1 MSIMII
7 DGAIDRRRT
16 GIALLGAASI
26 LALAMPAAAQE
37 FAAAGPNP
45 GNTQPAAT
53 SDDDAPNGDLV
64 VTARRRNERLQDVPI
79 AISVVGGQEL
89 GAKHLDR
96 VADFAIK
103 VPNFSALQQNTRVS
117 GLFIRGLGG
126 NASNDGA
133 EGGVGLI
140 VDNVVYN
147 YVGFSWLDF
156 VDLDSIE
163 VARGPQGTLLGKNTT
178 IGALI
183 VRTQQPSFTPEL
195 NLNATYGS
203 RNLKQIRLNAT
214 GPITDALAYRLTFS
228 NTVDDGWITNAY
240 DGAKYLNTNRWS
252 ARGQLLWKPAAGI
265 SSRLIG
271 EHYETTEYN
280 NWYPPTVDVNTNLK
294 LDNTP
299 FTTAANPTGA
309 RNSWSSKLKTLFGYT
324 PSFNA
329 PYNANLNTQGRLVS
343 RVDGLSNE
351 ATIGIGATT
360 LSAISAW
367 RRMYFRPYNDS
378 DGSPLSILRNGFDV
392 DVDQYTQELR
402 LASDKGGAIDW
413 TVGAYY
419 LHEDLRSRLRTIYY
433 SDASAYF
440 LSPAVPSAVLANLEV
455 DRDGRMKVDSLAG
468 FGQATAHL
476 TGRFSITGGVRYTSE
491 RKAATVDGSS
501 FGAAPLTGTLAAY
514 TTQRAAITG
523 SAYTL
528 ATAVRH
534 GSWSWL
540 VNPAWKISDSL
551 NAYALASYGE
561 KSGAVNT
568 AATAAQAGVLIIQ
581 PETSQDFELGLKGRW
596 FDGRL
601 TVNLN
606 LYNDTIK
613 NYQDTQVDQSQP
625 VLGTY
630 LANVGKVRLRGF
642 ELETAVVPVRGWT
655 LTFNAA
661 HNDARY
667 LSYDN
672 APAPLEYQA
681 YLATQQGV
689 AAAATRLSL
698 TGYQIRNAP
707 KWTLQG
713 GLDVAQPVG
722 GNAVVTGYAN
732 IAYRSRTNLANPR
745 SIYFWQPG
753 YALVNAGIGV
763 RSADERWSASLWS
776 RNLFDQRYA
785 TMFSA
790 AGGSS
795 PINQIFGE
803 PRTIGFTL
811 GRRF

>member
-1 MSIMII
+1 MTINGF
-7 DGAIDRRRT
+7 GA
-16 GIALLGAASI
+16 ALLGAVSF
-26 LALAMPAAAQE
+26 LALATPAAARDLPGE
-37 FAAAGPNP
+37 DTAGKI
-45 GNTQPAAT
+45 A
-53 SDDDAPNGDLV
+53 DASTPDVDEAFGGEV
-64 VTARRRNERLQDVPI
+64 TVTARHRSERLQDVPI
-79 AISVVGGQEL
+79 AISVVAGQEL
-89 GAKHLDR
+89 AAKHLDR

-195 NLNATYGS
+195 NINATYGS
-203 RNLKQIRLNAT
+203 RNLKQLRLNAT
-214 GPITDALAYRLTFS
+214 GPISDTLAYRLTFS
-228 NTVDDGWITNAY
+228 NSVDDGWITNAY
-240 DGAKYLNTNRWS
+240 DGAGYLNTNRWS
-252 ARGQLLWKPAAGI
+252 TRGQLLWKPSDTV
-265 SSRLIG
+265 SSRLIA

-299 FTTAANPTGA
+299 FTTTANPTGA
-309 RNSWSSKLKTLFGYT
+309 RNSWTNKLRTLFGYN
-324 PSFNA
+324 PSLA
-329 PYNANLNTQGRLVS
+329 SPDNANLNTQKRLVS
-343 RVDGLSNE
+343 RVDGASNE
-351 ATIGIGATT
+351 ATVGIGGTT

-378 DGSPLSILRNGFDV
+378 DGSPLSILRYGFDV

-402 LASDKGGAIDW
+402 LASDKGGPIDW

-433 SDASAYF
+433 SDASTYF
-440 LSPAVPSAVLANLEV
+440 LSPKVPSAVLANLEV

-468 FGQATAHL
+468 FGQATLHL
-476 TGRFSITGGVRYTSE
+476 GERVSVTGGVRYTSE
-491 RKAATVDGSS
+491 RKAASVAGSS
-501 FGAAPLTGTLAAY
+501 FGAAPLTDSLAAY
-514 TTQRAAITG
+514 AAQRAAITG
-523 SAYTL
+523 PVYNLDA
-528 ATAVRH
+528 AVRH

-540 VNPAWKISDSL
+540 INPAWKISDTL
-551 NAYALASYGE
+551 NAYAVASYGE

-581 PETSQDFELGLKGRW
+581 PETSQDFEVGVKGRW
-596 FDGRL
+596 LDGRV
-601 TVNLN
+601 TANLN
-606 LYNDTIK
+606 FYNDTIK

-642 ELETAVVPVRGWT
+642 ELETGVSPVQGWT

-689 AAAATRLSL
+689 AAAATRLPL

-713 GLDVAQPVG
+713 GLDVTQPIG
-722 GNAVVTGYAN
+722 GHLVLTGYAN
-732 IAYRSRTNLANPR
+732 VAYRTRTNLANPR

-753 YALVNAGIGV
+753 YALVNAGVGV
-763 RSADERWSASLWS
+763 RSADDLWSLSLWS
-776 RNLFDQRYA
+776 RNLFDRRYA
-785 TMFSA
+785 TMFST

-803 PRTIGFTL
+803 PRTIGLTL
-811 GRRF
+811 GRRFG

>member
-1 MSIMII
+1 MKT
-7 DGAIDRRRT
+7 DRAIRLRRLGT
-16 GIALLGAASI
+16 ALLVSGTLIAA
-26 LALAMPAAAQE
+26 ATPAAAQQ
-37 FAAAGPNP
+37 FAAADPDTG
-45 GNTQPAAT
+45 TAVAASDEEPAAT
-53 SDDDAPNGDLV
+53 DAIL

-89 GAKHLDR
+89 AAKHLDR
-96 VADFAIK
+96 VADFALK

-183 VRTQQPSFTPEL
+183 VKTQLPSFTRGL
-195 NLNATYGS
+195 NLSGTYGS
-203 RNLKQIRLNAT
+203 RNLKQLRLNAT
-214 GPITDALAYRLTFS
+214 GPVTDSLAYRLTFS
-228 NTVDDGWITNAY
+228 NSVDDGWITNAY
-240 DGAKYLNTNRWS
+240 DGTGYLNTNRWS
-252 ARGQLLWKPAAGI
+252 VRGQLLWKPAETVT
-265 SSRLIG
+265 SRLIG

-280 NWYPPTVDVNTNLK
+280 NWYPPATDVTTNLK

-299 FTTAANPTGA
+299 FTTAANPSGA
-309 RNSWSSKLKTLFGYT
+309 RASWSAKLRSLFGYT

-351 ATIGIGATT
+351 ANVAIGTTT
-360 LSAISAW
+360 LTTVSAW

-392 DVDQYTQELR
+392 DVDQYSQELR
-402 LASDKGGAIDW
+402 LASGKGGAIDW
-413 TVGAYY
+413 TIGAYY

-433 SDASAYF
+433 SDASTYF

-455 DRDGRMKVDSLAG
+455 DRDGRMTVDSLAG
-468 FGQATAHL
+468 FGQATLHL
-476 TGRFSITGGVRYTSE
+476 SGRLSVTGGLRYTSE
-491 RKAATVDGSS
+491 QKAATVVGSS
-501 FGAAPLTGTLAAY
+501 FGAAPLTDSLAAFSA
-514 TTQRAAITG
+514 QRAAITG
-523 SAYTL
+523 PAYTL
-528 ATAVRH
+528 DAAVRH

-540 VNPAWKISDSL
+540 VNPAWKISDTL
-551 NAYALASYGE
+551 NVYALASYGE

-581 PETSQDFELGLKGRW
+581 PESSQDFEAGVKGRW

-601 TVNLN
+601 TANLN
-606 LYNDTIK
+606 VYNDTIK
-613 NYQDTQVDQSQP
+613 NYQDAQVDQSQP

-642 ELETAVVPVRGWT
+642 ELETTAVPVRGWT
-655 LTFNAA
+655 LSFNAA
-661 HNDARY
+661 RNDARY

-707 KWTLQG
+707 KWTVQG
-713 GLDVAQPVG
+713 GLDVAQPV
-722 GNAVVTGYAN
+722 ATELVVTGYAN

-745 SIYFWQPG
+745 SLYFWQPG
-753 YALVNAGIGV
+753 YALVNAGVGL
-763 RSADERWSASLWS
+763 RSATERWSASLWT
-776 RNLFDQRYA
+776 RNLFDKRYA

-811 GRRF
+811 SRHFE